1 MSQSI
6 FDNRTNSS
14 GDAESLVFDAARG
27 HRRKVIKRTA
37 RAASEGLSF
46 YDWATEHYY
55 IVDKWQRYVEHPI
68 TFVNHPYLEEI
79 YRDEADKLVIMKG
92 AQVGMSEM
100 CIARAFYWTGLL
112 KYITAYYFPTRDSL
126 ESYSH
131 ARIDTVIERS
141 AELKDLV
148 TNPDVSK
155 LKGIKPTMNVKL
167 KEVNGRFIYFQGAQK
182 RSQMLA
188 VDADGIILDEFD
200 EFSDEAVAAIQQRL
214 AGSPAKKE
222 LNLST
227 PKYPNRG
234 IHEAFKETDQRVY
247 ELRCERCGRWAA
259 LEFPKSLM
267 RDSGGRWYF
276 GCVFCGREIDRFARD
291 PDHARWVATA
301 AENRDIHGYHVP
313 GLLSP
318 GRSAESIMRE
328 GQKAE
333 ERGGARLSE
342 FNWSVLGIPYAP
354 KGSQLTAEAL
364 DACIA
369 RGAADAENPAYK
381 IPVGTATAAVM
392 GVDVGRV
399 LHVEIDEVPLGRGT
413 SPYTKPRLVFA
424 GEIGTG
430 NFDSAELD
438 ELNRLMGQYKVR
450 LAIIDAQPETRFAM
464 DFVKKWRGRARA
476 VRWNST
482 QKEHI
487 VEGKDRQ
494 ITVNKTICYDDRTRQ
509 IDTRGLLLPTNIRSV
524 PVFYDQTLAPIRMRD
539 EKDDG
544 TVVYVYDSSGRADHY
559 GDAGAYATLAYVMI
573 GERARRSSVLE
584 YDKEIERFFG
594 TGGFQ
599 TAEVHAEVEKDA
611 AKTEAVAKAA
621 AGEFVVDEM
630 ETKAKEIEKAQRTL
644 AAFNKWIKDPKGP

>member
-55 IVDKWQRYVEHPI
+55 IVDKWQSYVEHPI

-131 ARIDTVIERS
+131 ARIDTAIERS

-200 EFSDEAVAAIQQRL
+200 EFSDEAVAAIRQRL

-259 LEFPKSLM
+259 LEFPDSVIK
-267 RDSGGRWYF
+267 RDGRWFF
-276 GCVFCGREIDRFARD
+276 GCAFCGAELDRFARD

-328 GQKAE
+328 GQQAE

-399 LHVEIDEVPLGRGT
+399 LHVVVYEIPLGRAK
-413 SPYTKPRLVFA
+413 SQYTKPRLVFA

-430 NFDSAELD
+430 NFDSGEQD
-438 ELNRLMGQYKVR
+438 ELNRLMEQYNVR
-450 LAIIDAQPETRFAM
+450 LAIIDAMPETRFAM
-464 DFVKKWRGRARA
+464 DFVRKWRGKARA
-476 VRWNST
+476 VYWNSK
-482 QKEHI
+482 QKDHI
-487 VEGKDRQ
+487 VELKDRK
-494 ITVNKTICYDDRTRQ
+494 ISVNKTICYDDRTRQ
-509 IDTRGLLLPTNIRSV
+509 IETRGLLLPTNIRSV
-524 PVFYDQTLAPIRMRD
+524 AGFYDQTLAPIRMRD
-539 EKDDG
+539 ERADG

-559 GDAGAYATLAYVMI
+559 ADAGAYATLAYVII
-573 GERARRSSVLE
+573 GERAKRSGVLE
-584 YDKEIERFFG
+584 YDKEFDKYFG
-594 TGGFQ
+594 VGGFQ
-599 TAEVHAEVEKDA
+599 KAEAHAEVKKDA
-611 AKTEAVAKAA
+611 AKTEAVVKAA
-621 AGEFVVDEM
+621 DGEFVIDEM
-630 ETKAKEIEKAQRTL
+630 ETKAKEIEKAERTL
-644 AAFNKWIKDPKGP
+644 AMFREMIRSRKGP